1 MIPISTQDIIK
12 KQIEQHAN
20 YSLKTE
26 YSKEKYK
33 KRKEVKYDNIHKLYQ
48 RSVLNK
54 LIRYSKSFTTVEPTL
69 FNVCEYW
76 FSKDQARIRDIRVD
90 TLSQM
95 LNMGNVRPG
104 GRYIAV
110 DEASGLV
117 VSGILERMG
126 GKVRPL
132 IQGH

>member
-1 MIPISTQDIIK
+1 MQDIIK

-33 KRKEVKYDNIHKLYQ
+33 KRKEAKYVT
-48 RSVLNK
+48 RSQSNEMLTHFF
-54 LIRYSKSFTTVEPTL
+54 RYSKYFTTVEPTL

-76 FSKDQARIRDIRVD
+76 CNKDQSRIRDLRSD

-95 LNMGNVRPG
+95 LNMANIRPG

-110 DEASGLV
+110 DDASGLI
-117 VSGILERMG
+117 VSAILERMG
-126 GKVRPL
+126 GDA
-132 IQGH
+132 I